1 MKLAL
6 LLRYIEESRYSLAQL
21 RAAVE
26 KELSD
31 NGFHVL
37 VRSYKDPSNMLRD
50 GVNLQAKGYSVFIG
64 YSLLTTVIPKL
75 RMEIERVSEV
85 AGEHGIHLVAGGP
98 HATGDPLGTLRLGF
112 QAVFHGESEET
123 LPDYL
128 RHYLEGDDVLKVK
141 GVVTWDG
148 VRPVYTGRQRRVDLD
163 KYPPFPYWEGIYA
176 PIEITRGC
184 VWGCRYCEVPYMH
197 GAVIKHRSI
206 ETVVYY
212 AKIFWQSG
220 RRDLRFITPNAF
232 SYLSDG
238 REMNIRGLCDLLE
251 TLYKAGRSFKGR
263 IFMGSF
269 PSEIR
274 PEHACVDEAVRCL
287 QKTVSNKNIIIGAQS
302 GSERILSLINRGHDV
317 ETVINAVETL
327 NKHGFRADVDFI
339 YALPFEEEED
349 LSDTLR
355 LTEKLAYS
363 YNARIHAHYFLP
375 LPGTPLE
382 SFEPKDPPE
391 WFVKRLFKLL
401 GKGRLYGDWLKQK
414 ELSRQIVDLRRKGV
428 IIGLKG
434 WRVIRRI

>member
-6 LLRYIEESRYSLAQL
+6 LLRYLEESRYSLAQL

-26 KELSD
+26 KELSGK
-31 NGFHVL
+31 GFHVV
-37 VRSYKDPSNMLRD
+37 VRSYNDPFIMLRD
-50 GVNLQAKGYSVFIG
+50 GILLRNKGYSVFIG
-64 YSLLTTVIPKL
+64 YSLLTTSLPRLIA
-75 RMEIERVSEV
+75 EIKEVSKT
-85 AGEHGIHLVAGGP
+85 AKTHGIHVVAGGP

-123 LPDYL
+123 LPNYFK
-128 RHYLEGDDVLKVK
+128 HYLEGGDVFKVK
-141 GVVTWDG
+141 GLVTWDNET
-148 VRPVYTGRQRRVDLD
+148 PIYTGKQERVDID

-184 VWGCRYCEVPYMH
+184 PWGCRYCEVPYMH
-197 GAVIKHRSI
+197 GAVVKHRSV
-206 ETVVYY
+206 ENVVYY

-238 REMNIRGLCDLLE
+238 RKINIPGLCGLLE
-251 TLYKAGRSFKGR
+251 TLYQAGRRFKGR

-274 PEHACVDEAVRCL
+274 PEHASIDEAVTCL
-287 QKTVSNKNIIIGAQS
+287 RRFVSNKNVIIGAQS
-302 GSERILSLINRGHDV
+302 GSERVLSLINRGHDV
-317 ETVINAVETL
+317 ETVVDAVETL

-349 LSDTLR
+349 LYDTLR
-355 LTEKLAYS
+355 LMEKLAYS

-375 LPGTPLE
+375 LPATPLE
-382 SFEPKDPPE
+382 VFEPRDPPG
-391 WFVKRLFKLL
+391 WFMRGLFKLL
-401 GKGRLYGDWLKQK
+401 GRGKLYGDWLKQR
-414 ELSRQIVDLRRKGV
+414 ELSKQIVDLRRRKV

-434 WRVIRRI
+434 WRMIRRI